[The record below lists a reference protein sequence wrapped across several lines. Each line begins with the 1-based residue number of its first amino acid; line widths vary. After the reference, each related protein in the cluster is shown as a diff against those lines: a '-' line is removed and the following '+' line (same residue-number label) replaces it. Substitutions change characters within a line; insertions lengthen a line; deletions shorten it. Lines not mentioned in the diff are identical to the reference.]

1 MIKWSLM
8 MVLKRLSFPSYSLD
22 YDEIFNKAFERIK
35 NHKFAEPNV
44 KGVRFTMFNFNWSK
58 WSHILSIDGKTVQ
71 VRYHLKTYEVQFK
84 IINSLSISLHLSQEN
99 AKIVNE
105 VIEEMKQTPK
115 FLLEKL

>member
-1 MIKWSLM
+1 MA
-8 MVLKRLSFPSYSLD
+8 LKRLSSHKKYPFLGIAD
-22 YDEIFNKAFERIK
+22 YDNTVQRMFDNIKEHAFV
-35 NHKFAEPNV
+35 EPNV
-44 KGVRFTMFNFNWSK
+44 KGVGFTMFNFNWSK
-58 WSHILSIDGKTVQ
+58 WSQILSIDNKSVQ

-84 IINSLSISLHLSQEN
+84 IINSINNSLHLSPEN

>member
-1 MIKWSLM
+1 
-8 MVLKRLSFPSYSLD
+8 
-22 YDEIFNKAFERIK
+22 
-35 NHKFAEPNV
+35 
-44 KGVRFTMFNFNWSK
+44 MFNFNWSK

>member
-1 MIKWSLM
+1 
-8 MVLKRLSFPSYSLD
+8 
-22 YDEIFNKAFERIK
+22 
-35 NHKFAEPNV
+35 
-44 KGVRFTMFNFNWSK
+44 MFNFNWSK
-58 WSHILSIDGKTVQ
+58 WSQILSIDNKSVQ

-84 IINSLSISLHLSQEN
+84 IINSLSNSLHLSQED